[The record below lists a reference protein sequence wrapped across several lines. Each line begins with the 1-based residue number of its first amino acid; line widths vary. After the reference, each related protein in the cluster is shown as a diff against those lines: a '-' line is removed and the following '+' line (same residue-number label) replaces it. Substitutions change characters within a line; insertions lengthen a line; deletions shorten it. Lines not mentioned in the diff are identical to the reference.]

1 MGDKSISRRNYGSVS
16 GRLRHECLK
25 SKFIEGVELLV
36 WMINDAVDH
45 EPVNSGDI
53 MNDMDGVKGLDDSK
67 EYDSINSIM
76 IFYC

>member
-1 MGDKSISRRNYGSVS
+1 
-16 GRLRHECLK
+16 
-25 SKFIEGVELLV
+25 
-36 WMINDAVDH
+36 MINDAVDH